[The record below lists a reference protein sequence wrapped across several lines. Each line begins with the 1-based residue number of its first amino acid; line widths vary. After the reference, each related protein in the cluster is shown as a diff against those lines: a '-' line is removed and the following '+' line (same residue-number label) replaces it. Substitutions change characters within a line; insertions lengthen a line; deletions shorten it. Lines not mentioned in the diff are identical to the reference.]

1 MSEVFRVVA
10 VGTGFLLIFAAAELW
25 RRYGNP
31 PVEWSRKFVHFTG
44 GLLVLAFPWI
54 FTSRWSVLVLVSVFS
69 VLIWGTRRAGLLR
82 SVHGVTRESHG
93 SLFYPL
99 AVVILFAISYDQPA
113 FYLASALALVV
124 SDTAAALLGST
135 YGRTRYDVEQ
145 DRRSIEGSVSFF
157 LVTFLAVHVTL
168 LLLTEVDRSVSVLVA
183 VQVASVVTLFE
194 GISLHGSDNLLVPL
208 ATYHLLL
215 RLTPESPAVIAGHT
229 GVLITILVL
238 LSLLARRSRLMKTSG
253 VMAASLFFYLVF
265 SLGGP
270 EWMLA
275 PALGLVGIAGMRAY
289 MGRTRSYFAGTRAY
303 ITGMRESKGASGPL
317 PTAEFQ
323 VLATFYATVVPI
335 LLLIAHD
342 LVTTLDG
349 VPLWLEPCEAFV
361 GPFTGAV
368 VAQFAIVAATQL
380 KPFGVAGRL
389 PPPLLTTLA
398 LAAAAFLFIGP
409 VGLRLPDGLS
419 TRALATTVA
428 LTVLAVLIYWTA
440 RRLPGWPAAPPW
452 NMRLQAAS
460 VAVAAGLVLPI
471 HLWLLAG

>member
-1 MSEVFRVVA
+1 M
-10 VGTGFLLIFAAAELW
+10 
-25 RRYGNP
+25 
-31 PVEWSRKFVHFTG
+31 
-44 GLLVLAFPWI
+44 
-54 FTSRWSVLVLVSVFS
+54 
-69 VLIWGTRRAGLLR
+69 
-82 SVHGVTRESHG
+82 
-93 SLFYPL
+93 
-99 AVVILFAISYDQPA
+99 
-113 FYLASALALVV
+113 
-124 SDTAAALLGST
+124 
-135 YGRTRYDVEQ
+135 
-145 DRRSIEGSVSFF
+145 
-157 LVTFLAVHVTL
+157 
-168 LLLTEVDRSVSVLVA
+168 
-183 VQVASVVTLFE
+183 
-194 GISLHGSDNLLVPL
+194 
-208 ATYHLLL
+208 
-215 RLTPESPAVIAGHT
+215 IAGHT
-229 GVLITILVL
+229 GVLVAILVL
-238 LSLLARRSRLMKTSG
+238 VSLLARRSRLMKTSG

-275 PALGLVGIAGMRAY
+275 PALGFIGIVGMRAY
-289 MGRTRSYFAGTRAY
+289 IAGSRGYTAG
-303 ITGMRESKGASGPL
+303 IREYKGASGPL

-398 LAAAAFLFIGP
+398 LVAAAFLFIGP

-419 TRALATTVA
+419 TRALATTAA

-460 VAVAAGLVLPI
+460 VAVAIGLVLPI

>member
-1 MSEVFRVVA
+1 MSEVLRGVA

-54 FTSRWSVLVLVSVFS
+54 FTSRWAVLVLVSVFS
-69 VLIWGTRRAGLLR
+69 VLILGTRRAGLLR

-99 AVVILFAISYDQPA
+99 AVVILFTIAYDQPA

-157 LVTFLAVHVTL
+157 LVTFLAVHLTL
-168 LLLTEVDRSVSVLVA
+168 LLMTEVDRSVSVLVA

-229 GVLITILVL
+229 GVLVAILVL

-275 PALGLVGIAGMRAY
+275 PALGFIGIVGMRAY
-289 MGRTRSYFAGTRAY
+289 IAG
-303 ITGMRESKGASGPL
+303 IREYKGASGPL

-342 LVTTLDG
+342 LATTMDG

-419 TRALATTVA
+419 TMALATTAA
-428 LTVLAVLIYWTA
+428 LTILAVLIYWTA

-460 VAVAAGLVLPI
+460 VAVAIGLVLPI

>member
-1 MSEVFRVVA
+1 MSEVLRVAA

-99 AVVILFAISYDQPA
+99 AVVILFAIAYDQPA

-124 SDTAAALLGST
+124 SDTVAALVGST
-135 YGRTRYDVEQ
+135 YGRTWYDVGQ

-168 LLLTEVDRSVSVLVA
+168 LLMTEIDRSVSVLVA
-183 VQVASVVTLFE
+183 VQVGLVVTLFE
-194 GISLHGSDNLLVPL
+194 GVSLHGSDNLLVPL

-229 GVLITILVL
+229 GVLFAILVL

-253 VMAASLFFYLVF
+253 VMAASLFFYLVY
-265 SLGGP
+265 SLAGP

-275 PALGLVGIAGMRAY
+275 PAL
-289 MGRTRSYFAGTRAY
+289 
-303 ITGMRESKGASGPL
+303 
-317 PTAEFQ
+317 
-323 VLATFYATVVPI
+323 
-335 LLLIAHD
+335 
-342 LVTTLDG
+342 
-349 VPLWLEPCEAFV
+349 AFV
-361 GPFTGAV
+361 GIVGVRARARAV
-368 VAQFAIVAATQL
+368 PLRRTRRIAARS
-380 KPFGVAGRL
+380 PD
-389 PPPLLTTLA
+389 PPL
-398 LAAAAFLFIGP
+398 
-409 VGLRLPDGLS
+409 V
-419 TRALATTVA
+419 
-428 LTVLAVLIYWTA
+428 A
-440 RRLPGWPAAPPW
+440 RRMNPSFSG
-452 NMRLQAAS
+452 RAS
-460 VAVAAGLVLPI
+460 
-471 HLWLLAG
+471 

>member
-1 MSEVFRVVA
+1 MSEVLRVVA

-99 AVVILFAISYDQPA
+99 AVVILFAIAYDQPA

-168 LLLTEVDRSVSVLVA
+168 LLMTEVDRSVSVLVA

-208 ATYHLLL
+208 VTYHLLL

-229 GVLITILVL
+229 GVLVAILVL
-238 LSLLARRSRLMKTSG
+238 VSLLARRSRLMKTSG

-275 PALGLVGIAGMRAY
+275 PALGFIGIVGMRAY
-289 MGRTRSYFAGTRAY
+289 IAGSRGYTAG
-303 ITGMRESKGASGPL
+303 IREYKGASGPL

-349 VPLWLEPCEAFV
+349 VPPWLEPCEAFV

-398 LAAAAFLFIGP
+398 LGAAAFLFIGP

-419 TRALATTVA
+419 TTALATTAA

-460 VAVAAGLVLPI
+460 VAVAIGLVLPI

>member
-44 GLLVLAFPWI
+44 GLLVLGFPWI

-99 AVVILFAISYDQPA
+99 AVVILFAISYHQPA

-124 SDTAAALLGST
+124 SDTAAALLCST

-157 LVTFLAVHVTL
+157 LVTFLAVHLTL
-168 LLLTEVDRSVSVLVA
+168 LLMTEVDRSVSILVA

-208 ATYHLLL
+208 VTYHLLL

-229 GVLITILVL
+229 GVLVAILVL
-238 LSLLARRSRLMKTSG
+238 VSLLARRSRLMKTSG

-275 PALGLVGIAGMRAY
+275 PALGFIGIVGMRAY
-289 MGRTRSYFAGTRAY
+289 IAGSRGYTAGTREY
-303 ITGMRESKGASGPL
+303 MGASGPL

-368 VAQFAIVAATQL
+368 VAQFTIVAATQL

-419 TRALATTVA
+419 TRELATTAA

-460 VAVAAGLVLPI
+460 VAVAIGLVLPI

>member
-1 MSEVFRVVA
+1 MSEVLRVVA

-69 VLIWGTRRAGLLR
+69 VLIWGTRRAGLLM
-82 SVHGVTRESHG
+82 SVHGVTRESDG

-99 AVVILFAISYDQPA
+99 AVVILFTIAYDQPA

-229 GVLITILVL
+229 GVLVAILVL
-238 LSLLARRSRLMKTSG
+238 VSLLARRSRLMKTSG

-275 PALGLVGIAGMRAY
+275 PALGFIGIVGMRAY
-289 MGRTRSYFAGTRAY
+289 IAG
-303 ITGMRESKGASGPL
+303 IREYKGASGPL

-380 KPFGVAGRL
+380 KPFGVTGRL

-419 TRALATTVA
+419 TMALATTA
-428 LTVLAVLIYWTA
+428 ASTILAVLIYWTA
-440 RRLPGWPAAPPW
+440 RRLPGWPAASPW

-460 VAVAAGLVLPI
+460 VAVAIGLVLPI